1 MKCVKCGVVLGND
14 RSSLSWQQINPL
26 VRFFTLPAPWGVPEG
41 NWRRSQGREGGVDG
55 DYSDSLSL
63 SLWFF
68 TSVPLLLGCGVSAV
82 MQRSRFSGKP
92 CWALAPSVFTCG
104 SFLKPRWEK
113 KVLRELEVGNAPVF
127 VAFGLL
133 LPFFSCREKS
143 VPLWGT
149 SKKWSTWW
157 DNHTQMHQPSSAG
170 WFKKTK
176 KKHTCAHL
184 KVQDLRGLCG
194 RSCSQLY
201 FHPLQI
207 LCCCSCTLSL
217 CWQEGSQQS
226 LSQPLLCLSLFL
238 SLSFWFPCFSFPH
251 QWNWQ
256 PQWTQPCFISLMKY
270 SSLEGKL
277 FGRQTL
283 GNACSCV

>member
-41 NWRRSQGREGGVDG
+41 NWRRSQCREGGVDG

-68 TSVPLLLGCGVSAV
+68 TSVSLLLGCGVSAV
-82 MQRSRFSGKP
+82 MQWSRFSGKQ

-104 SFLKPRWEK
+104 SFLKPKWGK
-113 KVLRELEVGNAPVF
+113 KKKRPEGIGSWKCSSFRSLWPSIA
-127 VAFGLL
+127 
-133 LPFFSCREKS
+133 FFSCREKS
-143 VPLWGT
+143 VPLGGT

-157 DNHTQMHQPSSAG
+157 DNRTQMHQPSSAG
-170 WFKKTK
+170 LQ
-176 KKHTCAHL
+176 KHMHTHL
-184 KVQDLRGLCG
+184 KVQDLCGLCG

-217 CWQEGSQQS
+217 CLQEGSQQS
-226 LSQPLLCLSLFL
+226 LSQPPLCLSLFL
-238 SLSFWFPCFSFPH
+238 SLSLSDSLASLFL
-251 QWNWQ
+251 
-256 PQWTQPCFISLMKY
+256 IS
-270 SSLEGKL
+270 E
-277 FGRQTL
+277 T
-283 GNACSCV
+283 GNLSGLSPVLSH